1 MHQSDVGVC
10 LSHHRS
16 MDGPGGEAGRGA
28 GCLLPTLSTCKSFS
42 VPFFFSQCV
51 QDAWT
56 TTHNSRAQFFFL
68 DSTRASITQVSFTA
82 AGTSRRCKLLREHLL
97 RIINALETSFN
108 GTKQCALCLHCISF
122 CRRWVIPLEHRQSQ
136 TLLGGSS

>member
-42 VPFFFSQCV
+42 VPFFF
-51 QDAWT
+51 
-56 TTHNSRAQFFFL
+56 HNVFKMRGQPHTIHGHNFFFL

-82 AGTSRRCKLLREHLL
+82 AGTSRRCKLLREYLL